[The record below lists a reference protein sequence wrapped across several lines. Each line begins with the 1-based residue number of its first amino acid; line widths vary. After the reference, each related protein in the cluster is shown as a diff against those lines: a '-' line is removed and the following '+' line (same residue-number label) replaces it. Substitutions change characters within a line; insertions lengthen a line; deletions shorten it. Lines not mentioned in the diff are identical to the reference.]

1 MKHAKP
7 TLADLRKLQAAASQL
22 ADQQDAA
29 PTAKP
34 PRPAA
39 ARRNKGMVSPGQGQ
53 SAAEARQRRQTA
65 AAHAAGQADAPAR
78 SGKRAQTDTQARGT
92 APAQA
97 GTQARAAGQAR
108 PDAPGRIPPDAPGRM
123 PPDASLLDAAD
134 RALFRQAMRFVQP
147 LPDHGP
153 RARALAHRDPDT
165 LLQARREYA
174 QGGPEPAARTRPA
187 RHRPRQAQAF
197 DPDAEA
203 FLQPGCGPDLLRGLR
218 RDKWVA
224 QATLDLHGSTL
235 EEAQERLERFLL
247 SCLEHDV
254 RCVRIIHGKGIG
266 SHQGESVLRAPVRQ
280 HLCRLEAVQAWVQ
293 CKERDGGA
301 GAVTVLLRLPH
312 KESAE

>member
-7 TLADLRKLQAAASQL
+7 TLADLRRLQAAASQL
-22 ADQQDAA
+22 AHQQDAA
-29 PTAKP
+29 PAAQP

-39 ARRNKGMVSPGQGQ
+39 VRRNKGMISPGQVQ
-53 SAAEARQRRQTA
+53 SAAETRQRRQKA
-65 AAHAAGQADAPAR
+65 AAHATGQEDAPAR
-78 SGKRAQTDTQARGT
+78 GGKRAQADTQARGT
-92 APAQA
+92 TSAQA
-97 GTQARAAGQAR
+97 GTQARATGQAR
-108 PDAPGRIPPDAPGRM
+108 PDAPGRVPPDAP
-123 PPDASLLDAAD
+123 LLDAAD

-165 LLQARREYA
+165 LLQARREHA
-174 QGGPEPAARTRPA
+174 QGGPEPAARARPA

-266 SHQGESVLRAPVRQ
+266 SHQGESVLRAPIRQ

-293 CKERDGGA
+293 SKERDGGA

-312 KESAE
+312 KGPAE